1 MLLVSAPFVVGVG
14 RGIALGPRMMLGILI
29 GMSFNIIDN
38 TVGQMG
44 IVYGLNPL
52 FVATLEFGILY
63 IFMWSNA
70 TIFADKGFYIGDVFY
85 FTEIGIQHYYLYNAK
100 NVL

>member
-1 MLLVSAPFVVGVG
+1 MGSGSANRIPCNSAVKFV
-14 RGIALGPRMMLGILI
+14 
-29 GMSFNIIDN
+29 
-38 TVGQMG
+38 
-44 IVYGLNPL
+44 
-52 FVATLEFGILY
+52 EFGILY